1 MESTFKTRRI
11 VCLTFCISMLS
22 ILFYACSGVSN
33 NHRRQVRQEVETFA
47 QAYFNF
53 NFSVALDHCS
63 KESGRWIRFA
73 ASNITAEDIA
83 QLQQQ
88 QQEATVEIGNYELK
102 DSTGH
107 VNVTVRHFMQ
117 FDSIGGKGHL
127 VDEATFRIPVCW
139 ENGKWTVRMEGPLRS
154 ETSGRDSDGD

>member
-1 MESTFKTRRI
+1 
-11 VCLTFCISMLS
+11 MLS

-83 QLQQQ
+83 QWAGTISYEVLLA
-88 QQEATVEIGNYELK
+88 ATERVHRRWIH
-102 DSTGH
+102 DC
-107 VNVTVRHFMQ
+107 
-117 FDSIGGKGHL
+117 
-127 VDEATFRIPVCW
+127 DE
-139 ENGKWTVRMEGPLRS
+139 
-154 ETSGRDSDGD
+154 